1 MSARWVTPADIRA
14 RVQRRF
20 DDGALLT
27 AFAANAP
34 FPAIEVPLRGPGA
47 SDIGDDLSAVQR
59 WVTAVDAGSH
69 DEKHFS
75 LVRTAVGGRH
85 IGRNV
90 LPTRA
95 IVDRYDQ
102 AWALLGVTRQVQS
115 YAAQLALA
123 REEPVVREWIASK
136 PLAALRL
143 GDEMPRVI
151 AAYRWLRE
159 HRGSGLYLRQISAPG
174 VDTKFVER
182 HRAVL
187 ATLLG
192 VPASSTAFLAGL
204 GLTAKPD
211 TLRLRCHPSTGPFT
225 GWSDL
230 TVRVD
235 ELAAATPTVR
245 TAVIVENEITF
256 LSVPVP
262 VDGIVLWGKGFE
274 VDRAGSLPW
283 LVDAEIH
290 YWGDLD
296 THGFAILDRLRAW
309 LPQTRSF
316 LMDRETLLAHRDRWG
331 TESTPTRARL
341 RHLSAD
347 EADLFSD
354 LVSDQFADRL
364 RLEQERIDWAW
375 AQTRL
380 SYQHDSL
387 AEQHRLSHVAR
398 DLTPRTDDRPPA
410 S

>member
-1 MSARWVTPADIRA
+1 MSSRWVTPAGIRT

-20 DDGALLT
+20 DDGSLLT
-27 AFAANAP
+27 AFAANAA
-34 FPAIEVPLRGPGA
+34 FPVIEVPLRGPGA
-47 SDIGDDLSAVQR
+47 SDIGDDLGAVQR
-59 WVTAVDAGSH
+59 WVAALDASSH
-69 DEKHFS
+69 DGRHYS
-75 LVRTAVGGRH
+75 LVRAAVGGRH

-90 LPTRA
+90 LPSRA
-95 IVDRYDQ
+95 VVDRYDQ
-102 AWALLGVTRQVQS
+102 AWALLGVTRQVQA
-115 YAAQLALA
+115 YAAELALA
-123 REEPVVREWIASK
+123 RDEPVVREWITSK
-136 PLAALRL
+136 PVAALRL
-143 GDEMPRVI
+143 EAEMPQLI

-182 HRAVL
+182 HRSVL
-187 ATLLG
+187 AALLG
-192 VPASSTAFLAGL
+192 VPASGTGFLAGL
-204 GLTAKPD
+204 GLQAKPE
-211 TLRLRCHPSTGPFT
+211 TLRLRAHAGSGPFA

-230 TVRVD
+230 TVRLD
-235 ELAAATPTVR
+235 ELSSATPVVR

-283 LVDAEIH
+283 LVDADVH

-296 THGFAILDRLRAW
+296 SHGFAILDRLRAW
-309 LPQTRSF
+309 LPQTQSF

-331 TESTPTRARL
+331 TESTPTRAGL

-347 EADLFSD
+347 EAELYGE

-375 AQTRL
+375 AQARL
-380 SYQHDSL
+380 PYAHAL
-387 AEQHRLSHVAR
+387 
-398 DLTPRTDDRPPA
+398 
-410 S
+410 

>member
-1 MSARWVTPADIRA
+1 MSARWVTPADIRS

-20 DDGALLT
+20 DDGTLLT
-27 AFAANAP
+27 AFAANSP

-47 SDIGDDLSAVQR
+47 SDIGDDLAAVQR
-59 WVTAVDAGSH
+59 WVAGLDAGSH
-69 DEKHFS
+69 DGRHYS

-90 LPTRA
+90 LPSRA
-95 IVDRYDQ
+95 VVDRYDQ
-102 AWALLGVTRQVQS
+102 AWALLGVARQVQA
-115 YAAQLALA
+115 YAAELALA
-123 REEPVVREWIASK
+123 RNEPAVREWIASK
-136 PLAALRL
+136 PLAALGLEPELPRL
-143 GDEMPRVI
+143 I
-151 AAYRWLRE
+151 ASYRWLRE

-182 HRAVL
+182 HRSVL
-187 ATLLG
+187 AALLG
-192 VPASSTAFLAGL
+192 VPASSTGFLAGL
-204 GLTAKPD
+204 GLQAKPE
-211 TLRLRCHPSTGPFT
+211 TLRLRGHASTGPFA

-230 TVRVD
+230 TVRLD

-283 LVDAEIH
+283 LVDADVH

-331 TESTPTRARL
+331 TEGTPTRAAL
-341 RHLSAD
+341 RHLTDD

-364 RLEQERIDWAW
+364 RLEQERIDWDW
-375 AQTRL
+375 AQ
-380 SYQHDSL
+380 
-387 AEQHRLSHVAR
+387 AR
-398 DLTPRTDDRPPA
+398 VPYAHEAGR
-410 S
+410 

>member
-1 MSARWVTPADIRA
+1 MSARWVTPAGIRA
-14 RVQRRF
+14 RVQRRV
-20 DDGALLT
+20 DDGSLLT

-34 FPAIEVPLRGPGA
+34 FRAVEVPLRGPSA
-47 SDIGDDLSAVQR
+47 SDIGDDLAAVQR
-59 WVTAVDAGSH
+59 WVATLDTGSH
-69 DEKHFS
+69 DGRHYS

-90 LPTRA
+90 LPSRA
-95 IVDRYDQ
+95 VVDSYDQ
-102 AWALLGVTRQVQS
+102 AWALLGVARQVQA
-115 YAAQLALA
+115 YAAELALA
-123 REEPVVREWIASK
+123 RDEPAVREWIASK
-136 PLAALRL
+136 PLAALGL
-143 GDEMPRVI
+143 EPELPNLI

-159 HRGSGLYLRQISAPG
+159 RRGSGLYLRQISAPG

-182 HRAVL
+182 HRSVL
-187 ATLLG
+187 AALLG
-192 VPASSTAFLAGL
+192 VPASSAGFLAAL
-204 GLTAKPD
+204 GLQAKPE
-211 TLRLRCHPSTGPFT
+211 TLRLRGHPSTGPLA

-230 TVRVD
+230 TVRLD

-256 LSVPVP
+256 LSLPVP

-283 LVDAEIH
+283 LADADVH

-331 TESTPTRARL
+331 AEASPTRASL
-341 RHLSAD
+341 RHLTDD

-364 RLEQERIDWAW
+364 RLEQERINWAW
-375 AQTRL
+375 AQARL
-380 SYQHDSL
+380 PYAQPC
-387 AEQHRLSHVAR
+387 QG
-398 DLTPRTDDRPPA
+398 
-410 S
+410 

>member
-1 MSARWVTPADIRA
+1 MSPRWVTPAGIRA

-20 DDGALLT
+20 DDGTLLT

-34 FPAIEVPLRGPGA
+34 FPVLEVPLRGPGA
-47 SDIGDDLSAVQR
+47 GDIGDDLAAVQH
-59 WVTAVDAGSH
+59 WVAALDAGSH
-69 DEKHFS
+69 DGRHYS

-90 LPTRA
+90 LPSRA
-95 IVDRYDQ
+95 IVDSYDQ
-102 AWALLGVTRQVQS
+102 AWALLGVARQVQT
-115 YAAQLALA
+115 YAAELALA
-123 REEPVVREWIASK
+123 RAEPALREWAASK

-143 GDEMPRVI
+143 ETEWPALI

-182 HRAVL
+182 HRSVL
-187 ATLLG
+187 AALLG
-192 VPASSTAFLAGL
+192 VPASSSGFLAGL
-204 GLTAKPD
+204 GLQARPE
-211 TLRLRCHPSTGPFT
+211 TLRVRVHPSAGPLP

-230 TVRVD
+230 TVRLD

-262 VDGIVLWGKGFE
+262 VEGIVLWGKGFE

-283 LVDAEIH
+283 LVDADVH

-309 LPQTRSF
+309 LPQTQSF

-331 TESTPTRARL
+331 TESTPTRAGLRRL
-341 RHLSAD
+341 TDD
-347 EADLFSD
+347 EADLYAD
-354 LVSDQFADRL
+354 LVGDQFTDRL

-375 AQTRL
+375 AQARWPHA
-380 SYQHDSL
+380 HDG
-387 AEQHRLSHVAR
+387 
-398 DLTPRTDDRPPA
+398 PG
-410 S
+410 